1 MQTLVETF
9 VRTTNASDVDSALAL
24 FSPQAVI
31 DDVSVGDEF
40 ACTEG
45 VRLYLDRFFVG
56 YNTHSKL
63 LSIDT
68 LDDLNAVVRLD
79 FTGDFGHEIGILK
92 IAINANGQIAR
103 IDADLE

>member
-1 MQTLVETF
+1 MRTLVETF

-56 YNTHSKL
+56 VQHAQQASV
-63 LSIDT
+63 D
-68 LDDLNAVVRLD
+68 R
-79 FTGDFGHEIGILK
+79 HP
-92 IAINANGQIAR
+92 R
-103 IDADLE
+103 